1 MTRLIFHIDLDAF
14 FAAVEEIEQPELRG
28 KPIVVGGQADGR
40 GVVASANYAA
50 RKFGVRSAMPTA
62 QALRRCPQE
71 VVVPPRHTLYKS
83 YSRRVMAIFQRFS
96 LVMEQISIDEAFLDM
111 TGRIPPQ
118 DSPVAV
124 ARQLQQ
130 QVENELGLSASV
142 GVASNKLVAKIASDF
157 KKPHGITQVPPGT
170 EAAFLFPLPVRK
182 LWGVGPKTAAE
193 LAAMGVET
201 IGQLAQLSAENLV
214 ALFGSHGAAMH
225 RHAHGIDDRPVQTA
239 RRTKSISQETT
250 FREDVSDAEFLRQ
263 TLASMSEKLA
273 DRLQKKDIT
282 ARTVTLK
289 LRYSDFSTVT
299 RSITHDPPT
308 ASAADIARYARF
320 LLEKHWQLHR
330 PLRLVGLGVSQFVR
344 GAHQPKLFDDV

>member
-14 FAAVEEIEQPELRG
+14 FASVEEIEQPELHG
-28 KPIVVGGQADGR
+28 KPVIVGGKADGR

-62 QALRRCPQE
+62 QALRRCPQA
-71 VVVPPRHTLYKS
+71 VVVPPRHALYKE
-83 YSRRVMAIFQRFS
+83 YSQRVMAIFRRFS
-96 LVMEQISIDEAFLDM
+96 PVMEQISIDEAFLDM
-111 TGRIPPQ
+111 TGRIPGRI
-118 DSPVAV
+118 SPEGV
-124 ARQLQQ
+124 ARRLQQ
-130 QVENELGLSASV
+130 QVETELGLSASV
-142 GVASNKLVAKIASDF
+142 GIAANKLVAKIASDF
-157 KKPHGITQVPPGT
+157 EKPHGITYVPPGT

-201 IGQLAQLSAENLV
+201 IGQLAQLSEENLV
-214 ALFGSHGAAMH
+214 SLFGSHGAAMF
-225 RHAHGIDDRPVQTA
+225 RHARGLDDRPVQTT
-239 RRTKSISQETT
+239 RRAKSISQETT

-263 TLASMSEKLA
+263 TLAEMSRKLSA
-273 DRLQKKDIT
+273 RLQKKGVT

-308 ASAADIARYARF
+308 DSAADIARYARF
-320 LLEKHWQLHR
+320 LLERHWQSHR
-330 PLRLVGLGVSQFVR
+330 PLRLVGVGVSHLVR
-344 GAHQPKLFDDV
+344 GAHQPKLFET